1 MKIIHTSDWHLGQNF
16 YGYDRRDEHAHMVG
30 QLRTLV
36 EQQQPDVLVIA
47 GDVYDIGSP
56 NTVVQKDFAKYL
68 VSLCKACP
76 DMTIVCIAGNHDS
89 ASRHEVFQEP
99 WEAFGVYTVGKVNMN
114 DVKSNIIKVKDKGY
128 VVAVP
133 YTNERFLDDDFYQ
146 KLSAAVEQEC
156 GVDGL
161 PVIYVGHASIMD
173 LDYDGHKTADE
184 NKYVGNIECTS
195 VERIG
200 DVYDY
205 IALGHI
211 HKAQTFYNGRARY
224 CGSPIPVSFDEVKP
238 GYDHGFTI
246 VDIAGKGEVPVIST
260 VPVECVRPLV
270 NIPSVG
276 FATWADAMAEL
287 KKFPA
292 GQDAYIRL
300 NIEVEE
306 HESLPYDRETQISN
320 ALLGKQ
326 GKYCLINV
334 TRKSSVVAGKSE
346 VAPMELEELQ
356 NEDPLTLVKR
366 YFASEGIEF
375 IGDFEDMFNEA
386 VAAVK
391 SVQDEN

>member
-16 YGYDRRDEHAHMVG
+16 YGYDRRDEHSHMVE
-30 QLRTLV
+30 QLRALV

-47 GDVYDIGSP
+47 GDVYDVGSP
-56 NTVVQKDFAKYL
+56 NTMAQKDFAKYL

-99 WEAFGVYTVGKVNMN
+99 WEAFGVYTIGKVNM
-114 DVKSNIIKVKDKGY
+114 DDIRANIIKVKDNGY

-146 KLSAAVEQEC
+146 KLSAAVVQEC
-156 GVDGL
+156 GDDGL
-161 PVIYVGHASIMD
+161 PVVYVGHASIMD

-184 NKYVGNIECTS
+184 SKYVGNIECTS

-211 HKAQTFYNGRARY
+211 HKAQTFYNDRARY

-238 GYDHGFTI
+238 GYDHGFT
-246 VDIAGKGEVPVIST
+246 VVQIAARGDVPQIST
-260 VPVECVRPLV
+260 VPVKCVCPLV
-270 NIPSVG
+270 NIPSMG
-276 FATWADAMAEL
+276 FASWKDAMAEL
-287 KKFPA
+287 KNFPA
-292 GQDAYIRL
+292 GLEAYIRL

-306 HESLPYDRETQISN
+306 QESLPYDREAQISN
-320 ALLGKQ
+320 ALFGKL

-334 TRKSSVVAGKSE
+334 MRKSSVAAGKSE
-346 VAPMELEELQ
+346 GVPMELEELQ

-366 YFASEGIEF
+366 YFASEGMEF
-375 IGDFEDMFNEA
+375 TEDFEDMFNEA
-386 VAAVK
+386 VAAVN
-391 SVQDEN
+391 SVRDEN

>member
-1 MKIIHTSDWHLGQNF
+1 MD
-16 YGYDRRDEHAHMVG
+16 
-30 QLRTLV
+30 
-36 EQQQPDVLVIA
+36 
-47 GDVYDIGSP
+47 DI
-56 NTVVQKDFAKYL
+56 
-68 VSLCKACP
+68 KA
-76 DMTIVCIAGNHDS
+76 
-89 ASRHEVFQEP
+89 
-99 WEAFGVYTVGKVNMN
+99 
-114 DVKSNIIKVKDKGY
+114 NIIKVKDKGY

-146 KLSAAVEQEC
+146 KLSAAVMQEC
-156 GVDGL
+156 GEDGL

-184 NKYVGNIECTS
+184 SKYVGNIECTS

-211 HKAQTFYNGRARY
+211 HKAQTFYNDHARD

-238 GYDHGFTI
+238 GYDHGFT
-246 VDIAGKGEVPVIST
+246 VVQIAARGEVPQIST
-260 VPVECVRPLV
+260 VPVMCVCPLV
-270 NIPSVG
+270 NIPSMG
-276 FATWADAMAEL
+276 FASWEDAMAEL

-292 GQDAYIRL
+292 GLEAYIRL
-300 NIEVEE
+300 NIEVDEQ
-306 HESLPYDRETQISN
+306 ESLPYDREVQISN
-320 ALLGKQ
+320 ALLGKL

-334 TRKSSVVAGKSE
+334 KRKSSVAVGKSE

>member
-16 YGYDRRDEHAHMVG
+16 YGYDRRDEHCHMVE
-30 QLRTLV
+30 QLKTLV

-47 GDVYDIGSP
+47 GDVYDVGSP
-56 NTVVQKDFAKYL
+56 NTVAQKDFAKYL

-76 DMTIVCIAGNHDS
+76 GMTIVCIAGNHDS

-99 WEAFGVYTVGKVNMN
+99 WEAFGVYTVGKVNM
-114 DVKSNIIKVKDKGY
+114 DDIKANIIKIKDKGY

-146 KLSAAVEQEC
+146 KLSAAVMQEC
-156 GVDGL
+156 GEDGL

-184 NKYVGNIECTS
+184 SKYVGNIECTS

-211 HKAQTFYNGRARY
+211 HKAQTFYNDRARY

-238 GYDHGFTI
+238 GYDHGFT
-246 VDIAGKGEVPVIST
+246 VVQIAARGEVPQIST
-260 VPVECVRPLV
+260 VPVMCVCPLV
-270 NIPSVG
+270 NIPSMG
-276 FATWADAMAEL
+276 FASWEDAMAEL

-292 GQDAYIRL
+292 GLEAYIRL
-300 NIEVEE
+300 NIEVDEQ
-306 HESLPYDRETQISN
+306 ESLPYDREVQISN
-320 ALLGKQ
+320 ALLGKL

-334 TRKSSVVAGKSE
+334 MRKSSVAAGKSE

-366 YFASEGIEF
+366 YFASADIEF
-375 IGDFEDMFNEA
+375 TEDFEDMFNEA
-386 VAAVK
+386 VAALN
-391 SVQDEN
+391 SDQDEN